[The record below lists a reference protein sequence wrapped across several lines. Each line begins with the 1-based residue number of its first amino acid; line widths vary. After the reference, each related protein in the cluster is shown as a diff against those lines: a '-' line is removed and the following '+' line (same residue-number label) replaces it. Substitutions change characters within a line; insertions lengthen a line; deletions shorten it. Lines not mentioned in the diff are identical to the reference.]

1 MQLKRRALNRAP
13 WKVGDDPSSGK
24 RRCSPAGPRILPRF
38 EMYGRGG
45 SVGSRKQ
52 HSSGAQGANQMSV
65 NSNME
70 DLLRWPKKQPSLSL
84 RLNGRRSLVS
94 NGGFQVVS
102 SKGPQTPPPPMHFPA
117 PRNGYGVRICNK
129 ASDRKGGFAVCKEK
143 TSAELIPRNFTLAH
157 RELALWSCIAGNA
170 TSMLL
175 VCS

>member
-1 MQLKRRALNRAP
+1 M
-13 WKVGDDPSSGK
+13 
-24 RRCSPAGPRILPRF
+24 
-38 EMYGRGG
+38 
-45 SVGSRKQ
+45 GSRKQ
-52 HSSGAQGANQMSV
+52 HSSGAQWANQMSV

-94 NGGFQVVS
+94 HGGLQVVS